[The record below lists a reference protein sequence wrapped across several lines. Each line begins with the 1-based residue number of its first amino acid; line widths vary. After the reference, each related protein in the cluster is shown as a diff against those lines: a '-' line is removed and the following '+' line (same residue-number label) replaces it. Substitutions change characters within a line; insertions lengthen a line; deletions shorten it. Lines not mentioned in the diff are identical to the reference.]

1 MRETGVAWMGLSRK
15 LHERSEVR
23 VLEYPPYAAVA
34 QLGRALDCHSR
45 GRGFDPRYPLH
56 VAVVQLV
63 EHQIVALV
71 VVDSSSTGHPID
83 ICSNF

>member
-15 LHERSEVR
+15 LCEKSEVR

-45 GRGFDPRYPLH
+45 GRGFETRQPLH

-63 EHQIVALV
+63 
-71 VVDSSSTGHPID
+71 
-83 ICSNF
+83 